1 MSKHLSTDG
10 IWVTTCDW
18 VDPETGDPCNLG
30 IDGEP
35 QQFVDP
41 ENGRD
46 PSSHYQCGRHHGL
59 IPQAERPEFQTDA
72 EIGEDILVGEEL
84 LSPAV
89 LNGDD
94 DE

>member
-1 MSKHLSTDG
+1 MSKNFTDG

-18 VDPETGDPCNLG
+18 VDPKTGDSCNLG
-30 IDGEP
+30 VDGEP

-41 ENGRD
+41 ESGRNPD
-46 PSSHYQCGRHHGL
+46 SHYQCGRHHGL
-59 IPQAERPEFQTDA
+59 IPQAERPEFQTGIDYGVS
-72 EIGEDILVGEEL
+72 EVVIMPE
-84 LSPAV
+84 V

>member
-1 MSKHLSTDG
+1 MSKRLTVEG

-18 VDPETGDPCNLG
+18 VNPETGKPCDLG

-35 QQFVDP
+35 QEFVDP
-41 ENGRD
+41 ESGRD
-46 PSSHYQCGRHHGL
+46 PKSHYQCGRHHGL
-59 IPQAERPEFQTDA
+59 IPQAERPEFQTDT
-72 EIGEDILVGEEL
+72 ELGEDILVGEDI